1 MVARQAHN
9 LEAAGSSPAPATVLA
24 GGTEPDLSAPAA
36 DVEKTPLPASAAG
49 ISPAISAE
57 LVRLHDAGMGV
68 DAMGA
73 RFRIAYAKIATI
85 VAAEH
90 KRRADAWARDDP

>member
-9 LEAAGSSPAPATVLA
+9 LEVAGSSPAPATVRA
-24 GGTEPDLSAPAA
+24 GSTTEPDLSAPAA

-68 DAMGA
+68 DAIGA
-73 RFRIAYAKIATI
+73 RFRIAYATIATI

-90 KRRADAWARDDP
+90 KRRADALAPS